1 MRNANSTIKETHENL
16 TSDVECGTFVKKSKM
31 SILEIE
37 KPKTKSVSDE
47 RCRM

>member
-37 KPKTKSVSDE
+37 KPNGA
-47 RCRM
+47 

>member
-1 MRNANSTIKETHENL
+1 MRNANSTIKETPTPENL

-37 KPKTKSVSDE
+37 KPNGA
-47 RCRM
+47 